1 MPTTTLE
8 RRIGAME
15 DLIQRYG
22 GDGGDYVADIS
33 SDPPRYLID
42 GREVDAHTFHQGA
55 PHGPYLVDIGE
66 EAEHAAQ

>member
-1 MPTTTLE
+1 MPSSTLIKRLGTLE
-8 RRIGAME
+8 A
-15 DLIQRYG
+15 LAQRYG
-22 GDGGDYVADIS
+22 GGGEYVADIS
-33 SDPPRYLID
+33 SNPPRYLID